1 MMEDHRFVLAP
12 EDLTENYDNGAD
24 GTGTT
29 STPNRSKPKSKNRIS
44 KKMLMQ
50 ELIALK
56 TELNAVR
63 SEKDRLLL
71 DREVNST
78 SSEQVRM
85 DTTLD
90 VCRVSEN
97 ESLLATM
104 NHMSLGSLHI
114 PECKPSEGETD
125 LDKKAYEHWKEI
137 VTASFN
143 LVRAT
148 DEHAKMDIFKI
159 KAGTKLLEVMQGT
172 STTNDMP
179 EECTHPFSNAI
190 ARLDRYFG
198 SRTYIIG
205 QRGKLMNTIQ
215 LKGESSVSYVRRV
228 ANAAKLCDYGK
239 EEEMEATVRT
249 IVKGTSDSRVRVLA
263 QRNWV
268 NQGDMNSLIAMVR
281 DREMEI
287 FNEDEYQKLN
297 RQSTATVAALSQD
310 QRVQI
315 RRGSG
320 TRFRGTQRGRG
331 PFQRGLSRSQGS
343 SQSACWRCASI
354 YHGPANC
361 PNLDKVCHNCN
372 RRGHLAR
379 TCSALSRQGIAQK
392 RSHGSDDE
400 EPKPKLA
407 AITQNGDD
415 IDEKVHDIVQPE

>member
-1 MMEDHRFVLAP
+1 
-12 EDLTENYDNGAD
+12 
-24 GTGTT
+24 
-29 STPNRSKPKSKNRIS
+29 
-44 KKMLMQ
+44 
-50 ELIALK
+50 
-56 TELNAVR
+56 
-63 SEKDRLLL
+63 
-71 DREVNST
+71 
-78 SSEQVRM
+78 
-85 DTTLD
+85 
-90 VCRVSEN
+90 
-97 ESLLATM
+97 
-104 NHMSLGSLHI
+104 
-114 PECKPSEGETD
+114 
-125 LDKKAYEHWKEI
+125 
-137 VTASFN
+137 
-143 LVRAT
+143 
-148 DEHAKMDIFKI
+148 
-159 KAGTKLLEVMQGT
+159 
-172 STTNDMP
+172 
-179 EECTHPFSNAI
+179 
-190 ARLDRYFG
+190 
-198 SRTYIIG
+198 
-205 QRGKLMNTIQ
+205 
-215 LKGESSVSYVRRV
+215 
-228 ANAAKLCDYGK
+228 
-239 EEEMEATVRT
+239 MEATVRT
-249 IVKGTSDSRVRVLA
+249 ILKGTSDSRVRVLA

-320 TRFRGTQRGRG
+320 TRFWGTQRERG

-415 IDEKVHDIVQPE
+415 IDEMVQTKHNVNDVDELTCAAPVFDPLTEEDAYVVGHVAGARVTFFIDSGAQVNTIAKRIWLNMLLNKSIANELHDVCETSDKTLRACASPGEIKVIATFLAKLYISKERPILLEKFYVIEEARSLLSFNTAARYSLLDVGLRVPISECGNIWQCELALVNAVTATPPKEFQNSTFRQFYYTTIRICLPLEMYIRTSQQVLKRWYNKSSMSSCLLELLNQLQTTWIDPFVPRYW